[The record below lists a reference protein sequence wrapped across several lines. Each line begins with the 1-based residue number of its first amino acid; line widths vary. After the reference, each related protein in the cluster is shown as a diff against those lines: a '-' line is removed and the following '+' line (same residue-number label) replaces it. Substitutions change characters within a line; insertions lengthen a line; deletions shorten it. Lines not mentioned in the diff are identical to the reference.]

1 MGAAAKDLYL
11 GERQRRCRSV
21 LIGNM
26 APQRFSLC
34 GGPGMKAGK
43 RRRNNGIA
51 AKPFLQRRVVK
62 RQQDLVDIGLACHV
76 DPGQG
81 PGDGPVEIGACLGHV
96 LAADALAA
104 IAAFDGF
111 PCSAG
116 GARGRDGANHR
127 AVLKCDLCLD
137 GRDATRIPH
146 PTADQGC
153 NPAH

>member
-51 AKPFLQRRVVK
+51 AKPFLQWRVVK
-62 RQQDLVDIGLACHV
+62 RQQGVVDVGLACHV
-76 DPGQG
+76 DPCEGC
-81 PGDGPVEIGACLGHV
+81 GDRPVEIGACLGHV
-96 LAADALAA
+96 LAADARPAV
-104 IAAFDGF
+104 AAFDGF
-111 PCSAG
+111 PCSAR
-116 GARGRDGANHR
+116 GA
-127 AVLKCDLCLD
+127 
-137 GRDATRIPH
+137 
-146 PTADQGC
+146 
-153 NPAH
+153 